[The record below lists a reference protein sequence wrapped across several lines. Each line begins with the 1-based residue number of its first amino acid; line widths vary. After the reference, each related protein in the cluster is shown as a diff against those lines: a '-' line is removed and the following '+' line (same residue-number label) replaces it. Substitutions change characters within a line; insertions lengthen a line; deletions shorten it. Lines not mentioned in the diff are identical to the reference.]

1 MGDTYEAIVDADATA
16 KEAAQLAVRVVEML
30 QRRGIIAG
38 ERTDCVLGGAD
49 GIGYPSGPN
58 YEDAVEPHVHN
69 DSCRGQPHL
78 DFRQLWTNGLAV
90 DVGRRVFYSM
100 TGENALVCSACRTRS
115 EMEQFPDALHEAINE
130 WYAGTGPGQ
139 FACPHCSALAPIT
152 LWSWDPP
159 WAFGY
164 LGFTFWNWP
173 PLRASFVR
181 DVGALLG
188 HRTVVVRGKL

>member
-1 MGDTYEAIVDADATA
+1 MGDTYEALVDADATA
-16 KEAAQLAVRVVEML
+16 EEATQLAVRVVEML

-49 GIGYPSGPN
+49 GTGYPPGPH

-69 DSCRGQPHL
+69 DSCRGRPHL
-78 DFRQLWTNGLAV
+78 DVRQLWTNGLAV
-90 DVGRRVFYSM
+90 DVGKRVFYSM
-100 TGENALVCSACRTRS
+100 TGETAVVCSACQTRS
-115 EMEQFPDALHEAINE
+115 EMEPFPDALHEAINE

-139 FACPHCSALAPIT
+139 FACPHCGARAPIT
-152 LWSWDPP
+152 VWTWDPP

-173 PLRASFVR
+173 PLSVTFIQ
-181 DVGALLG
+181 DVSAVLG